1 MSCGPRHTE
10 RGEER
15 PLVGRA
21 FELAELEALAAQVRA
36 GRSRVVQI
44 EGPAGIGKSAL
55 LNGWCRRDRRFRVL
69 WARCRPLERE
79 FAFGAVRQLFRPV
92 MEALTEADRAALPEG
107 TEAAARRVLEDGART
122 EPPAAGP
129 HPGATAL
136 DGLDALALH
145 LSARRPL
152 LLAIDNLQWID
163 TPSLRWLAR
172 LVTRADTRP
181 LLVAVVNRTGE
192 FRKPDPLFAELV
204 RPDHCHRLALEP
216 LDVPGVR
223 HLARHVWQAQEPD
236 AAFAAACHA
245 ATGGHPLFL
254 WGLLHH
260 AELAGVRP
268 TAEYRDRLRT
278 VTLSTLDQEIRR
290 RLSQGSREVV
300 ELTHALAVLGDRKP
314 AELLAA
320 YCGSGEAVVRA
331 AADDLWSLGLL
342 RSGGEPCFLHQVVRD
357 TVLATM
363 SPEERGQ
370 GHARAAQV
378 SHLAG
383 RPDEE
388 VAAHLLAAGPVEGSW
403 AVPVLRRAADE
414 ALHRGAPDVA
424 VTYLRSALGRQPGA
438 AERGPLLLQLG
449 VAAGHYDADLALSY
463 VTGAL
468 EVLTEKNARR
478 DALGVLTYCLQFSR
492 RPRGALSGVDRLIAE
507 LCGETEH
514 GGGADRELV
523 LRMRALR
530 SWREYERSADRSPEP
545 SAPVSVEGLVGRT
558 PGERQL
564 LALHAFHSLK
574 AAVPAPYVTELVD
587 RACVNLPVFSHDL
600 FPLHY
605 FVAQTLFYLDELDR
619 VDRFIG
625 QLTQGAENKGL
636 ELLDSSLSVLQ
647 AALAW
652 QGGNVTE
659 ALGTA
664 QAAAGRRP
672 AAGTR
677 PYATT
682 LDIIRINALLEQGQL
697 DAAEQVVLTRSPE
710 EPQEAGWERPLFLL
724 SLSALRM
731 SQGEPRTALALLRE
745 CGHHL
750 DAAGTVNPAICPW
763 RSRAAAAHLALGERP
778 AAHALIEQELDLA
791 RQSRIPRALGVAL
804 RAAGLAAQGARGP
817 ELLGEAVHVLTAT
830 PARLDLART
839 LGDLGVALLRRDER
853 SGARDALQRGLELAT
868 ACGATALAG
877 RLRDPL
883 HEAGGRAARPG
894 GSLLTPGE
902 ERVSTLAVQG
912 HSNKQIAELLVV
924 SLRTVETHLTGAY
937 RKLGIAGRHHLA
949 AALAGPGAQASSRRT
964 SSR

>member
-1 MSCGPRHTE
+1 MSFGPRHTE
-10 RGEER
+10 CGQDR
-15 PLVGRA
+15 PLVGRSS
-21 FELAELEALAAQVRA
+21 ELATLEAVAAHVVS
-36 GRSRVVQI
+36 GRSYVVQI
-44 EGPAGIGKSAL
+44 EGPAGMGKSAL
-55 LNGWCRRDRRFRVL
+55 LNGWCRRDQRFRVL

-79 FAFGAVRQLFRPV
+79 FAFGAVRQLFQPV
-92 MEALTEADRAALPEG
+92 MESATEAERAALPEG
-107 TEAAARRVLEDGART
+107 TEAAALRVLEDGART
-122 EPPAAGP
+122 DTPATGP
-129 HPGATAL
+129 RSSATAL

-145 LSARRPL
+145 LADRQPL

-172 LVTRADTRP
+172 LVLRADTRP
-181 LLVAVVNRTGE
+181 VLVAVVNRTGE

-204 RPDHCHRLALEP
+204 RPDHCHKIALEP

-223 HLARHVWQAQEPD
+223 QLAQHMWGTEEPD
-236 AAFAAACHA
+236 APFSAACHA

-254 WGLLHH
+254 CALLHH
-260 AELAGVRP
+260 AQLAGVQP
-268 TAEYRDRLRT
+268 TAEFRDRLRT
-278 VTLSTLDQEIRR
+278 VTLSTLNREVMH
-290 RLSQGSREVV
+290 RLSQGSREAV

-331 AADDLWSLGLL
+331 AAADLWSLGLL
-342 RSGGEPCFLHQVVRD
+342 RSGGDPCFVHQVVRE

-370 GHARAAQV
+370 GHARAAHV
-378 SHLAG
+378 SYLAG

-388 VAAHLLAAGPVEGSW
+388 VAAHLLAAGPVEGAW
-403 AVPVLRRAADE
+403 AVTVLRRAADE
-414 ALHRGAPDVA
+414 ALHRGAPEVA
-424 VTYLRSALGRQPGA
+424 VTYLRSALGQRPGA
-438 AERGPLLLQLG
+438 AERGPILLQLG

-468 EVLTEKNARR
+468 EVLTEKAARR
-478 DALGVLTYCLQFSR
+478 DALGVLTYCLLFSQ
-492 RPRGALSGVDRLIAE
+492 RPRGVLSSVDRLIAE
-507 LCGETEH
+507 LCGETEN
-514 GGGADRELV
+514 GGADRELV

-530 SWREYERSADRSPEP
+530 SWREYERPAARTPEP
-545 SAPVSVEGLVGRT
+545 SAPVAVEGLVGRT

-574 AAVPAPYVTELVD
+574 AAVPAPYVAELVD

-619 VDRFIG
+619 VDRFIR
-625 QLTQGAENKGL
+625 QLTQGVEVKGL

-652 QGGNVTE
+652 QQGNVTE
-659 ALGTA
+659 ALVTA

-682 LDIIRINALLEQGQL
+682 LDTIRINALLEQGHL
-697 DAAEQVVLTRSPE
+697 DAAEQVVLTRSPK
-710 EPQEAGWERPLFLL
+710 EPQEAGWERPLFLM

-763 RSRAAAAHLALGERP
+763 RSRAAAAHLALGDAP

-804 RAAGLAAQGARGP
+804 RAAGRAAEGTRGLD
-817 ELLGEAVHVLTAT
+817 LLGEAVSVLTAT

-839 LGDLGVALLRRDER
+839 LGDLGVALLRRDDR
-853 SGARDALQRGLELAT
+853 SGARNALQRGLELAT
-868 ACGATALAG
+868 GCGATALAT
-877 RLRDPL
+877 RLRGLL

-894 GSLLTPGE
+894 GNLLTPGE
-902 ERVSTLAVQG
+902 ERVSALAVQG
-912 HSNKQIAELLVV
+912 YSNKQIAELLVV

-937 RKLGIAGRHHLA
+937 RKFGIAGRHHLA
-949 AALAGPGAQASSRRT
+949 AAMAGPGAHPSSRRT

>member
-10 RGEER
+10 RGQDR
-15 PLVGRA
+15 PLVGRG
-21 FELAELEALAAQVRA
+21 FELAELEAVAAQVAA

-92 MEALTEADRAALPEG
+92 MESVTEADRAALPEG

-122 EPPAAGP
+122 DSPATGP
-129 HPGATAL
+129 HSGATAL

-145 LSARRPL
+145 LSGRRPL

-181 LLVAVVNRTGE
+181 VLVAVVNRTGE

-204 RPDHCHRLALEP
+204 RPDHCHKIALEP

-223 HLARHVWQAQEPD
+223 QLARHVWEAEEPD

-260 AELAGVRP
+260 AQLAGVRP
-268 TAEYRDRLRT
+268 TAEFRDRLRT
-278 VTLSTLDQEIRR
+278 VTLSTLDQEIMH
-290 RLSQGSREVV
+290 RLSQGSRAAV

-314 AELLAA
+314 TELLAA

-331 AADDLWSLGLL
+331 AAADLWSLGLL
-342 RSGGEPCFLHQVVRD
+342 RSGGEPCFIHEVVRD

-363 SPEERGQ
+363 SPEERGE
-370 GHARAAQV
+370 GHARAAHV

-388 VAAHLLAAGPVEGSW
+388 VAAHLLAAGPVEGAW

-424 VTYLRSALGRQPGA
+424 VTYLRSALGRHPQA

-468 EVLTEKNARR
+468 EVLTEKSARR

-514 GGGADRELV
+514 GGADRELV

-530 SWREYERSADRSPEP
+530 SWREYERPAARTPEP

-558 PGERQL
+558 AGERQL

-574 AAVPAPYVTELVD
+574 AAVPAPYVAELVD

-619 VDRFIG
+619 VDRFIR
-625 QLTQGAENKGL
+625 QLTQEVEVKGL

-659 ALGTA
+659 ALVTA
-664 QAAAGRRP
+664 QAAAERRP

-682 LDIIRINALLEQGQL
+682 LDIIRINALLEQGHL
-697 DAAEQVVLTRSPE
+697 DAAEQVVLTRSPK

-763 RSRAAAAHLALGERP
+763 RSRAAAAHLALGDRR

-804 RAAGLAAQGARGP
+804 RAAGRAAEGTRGP
-817 ELLGEAVHVLTAT
+817 ELLDEAVRVLTAT

-839 LGDLGVALLRRDER
+839 LGDLGVALLRRDDR

-868 ACGATALAG
+868 ECGATALAG
-877 RLRDPL
+877 RLRGPL

-912 HSNKQIAELLVV
+912 YSNKQIAELLVV

-949 AALAGPGAQASSRRT
+949 AALAGPGAQPSSRRT